1 MIYKTNLPVDMI
13 PSMGSN
19 TMGIMEVIG
28 RGRASVSQ

>member
-1 MIYKTNLPVDMI
+1 MILKSKLPVDMI